1 MDTHLEGDPGAR
13 TLVAASRF
21 AAAWTFGYALYR
33 SYYALGGTLGMLG
46 TPTSMEQFRRIN
58 AIAAMLLV
66 VVALLAMV
74 LPRVWRSRRSRAL
87 VLALCWIVAV
97 GGVSHA
103 LIGIVQRIAS
113 LTGALTIDYPFWLS
127 IDRRKADFQAL
138 LFNEP
143 WFLIEGLAWATIAW
157 GGALRRSPRRAWWI
171 GSALLATVA
180 ATAVGLL
187 SAFGVIGRWI
197 VG

>member
-1 MDTHLEGDPGAR
+1 M
-13 TLVAASRF
+13 ASRF

-46 TPTSMEQFRRIN
+46 TPTSVEQFRRIN
-58 AIAAMLLV
+58 AIAAVLLV

-74 LPRVWRSRRSRAL
+74 LPRVWRGRGGRPL

-97 GGVSHA
+97 GCVSHA
-103 LIGIVQRIAS
+103 LIGVVQRIAS
-113 LTGALTIDYPFWLS
+113 LTGSLTIDYPFWLA
-127 IDRRKADFQAL
+127 IARRKADLQAL
-138 LFNEP
+138 LLNEP

-157 GGALRRSPRRAWWI
+157 ARPLRESQRRRWWI
-171 GSALLATVA
+171 GSALLATAA